1 MTIEFYPSTSGNLS
15 TRPMNVD
22 IGLKIRKSFKSIDL
36 SIWSLVP
43 KAGPAE
49 KRSSADGISSNEDME
64 SQLKLAIKNLEQVI
78 TEAGYECSGIVRLN
92 IYTTATHELWPHFS
106 IIQDWVAKHNI
117 KQATTLMEV
126 KSLFETLKVELEAT
140 VVK

>member
-1 MTIEFYPSTSGNLS
+1 M
-15 TRPMNVD
+15 
-22 IGLKIRKSFKSIDL
+22 
-36 SIWSLVP
+36 
-43 KAGPAE
+43 E
-49 KRSSADGISSNEDME
+49 KRVINPWEWQNERSYVQAVEVKNPEGTLYVSGQTAISANGISSNEDME

-92 IYTTATHELWPHFS
+92 IYTTATHELWSHFS
-106 IIQDWVAKHNI
+106 ILQDWVAKHNI

>member
-1 MTIEFYPSTSGNLS
+1 M
-15 TRPMNVD
+15 
-22 IGLKIRKSFKSIDL
+22 
-36 SIWSLVP
+36 
-43 KAGPAE
+43 E
-49 KRSSADGISSNEDME
+49 KRIINPWEWQNERSYVQAVEVKNPQGTLYVSGQTAISADGISSNEDME

-106 IIQDWVAKHNI
+106 IIQDWAAKHNI

>member
-1 MTIEFYPSTSGNLS
+1 M
-15 TRPMNVD
+15 
-22 IGLKIRKSFKSIDL
+22 
-36 SIWSLVP
+36 
-43 KAGPAE
+43 E
-49 KRSSADGISSNEDME
+49 KRIINPWEWQNERSYVQAVEVKNPQGTLYVSGQTAISADGISSNEDME
-64 SQLKLAIKNLEQVI
+64 SQIKLAIKNLEQVI